1 VDSGTRGRGCDPLGD
16 DTMNLIKKMRVP
28 LFIIIVA
35 IASLTGF
42 TFFTEVSYSRMN
54 NYGILMDA
62 FNKTNAKFIL
72 GEVHI
77 NEKKVSSTFPDEND
91 ILNYVTNYDA
101 LNVITYI
108 VSPQIKKYVC
118 EYKNSTIT
126 LISRIENNEHFLS
139 TTISQNSSSINFNDI
154 CNRLEEIYARFNIVP
169 ICISSI
175 SGEYQNVLSKD
186 DTEKFTSGLLIY
198 IKAIKVK
205 SIITGNTLS
214 VTGISPFFSN
224 QSNIKDINFNLGV
237 RSSAFEDKTYITLAT
252 PIIINEY

>member
-1 VDSGTRGRGCDPLGD
+1 MDSGIRGRGCDPLGD
-16 DTMNLIKKMRVP
+16 DTMNLIKKMRLP

-77 NEKKVSSTFPDEND
+77 NEK
-91 ILNYVTNYDA
+91 
-101 LNVITYI
+101 
-108 VSPQIKKYVC
+108 
-118 EYKNSTIT
+118 
-126 LISRIENNEHFLS
+126 
-139 TTISQNSSSINFNDI
+139 
-154 CNRLEEIYARFNIVP
+154 CNRIEEIYARFNIVP

-186 DTEKFTSGLLIY
+186 DTEKITSGLLRY
-198 IKAIKVK
+198 IRATKVK

-224 QSNIKDINFNLGV
+224 QSSIKDINFNLGV

-252 PIIINEY
+252 